1 MIGMPFTCNFYWRV
15 ALNNFLHGVELN
27 DSSSVRSAFIK
38 GVVCSKNVKHKRM
51 VSKHEN
57 PRLLLLG
64 GALEHQKVTNKLA
77 SINSILQVISSFSN
91 HDMFILIS
99 LSMLILILKCDVY
112 RKMSI
117 LKMLLLR

>member
-1 MIGMPFTCNFYWRV
+1 
-15 ALNNFLHGVELN
+15 
-27 DSSSVRSAFIK
+27 
-38 GVVCSKNVKHKRM
+38 M

-112 RKMSI
+112 RKMST